1 MKQALVVI
9 PLVCLAAACGSSQAE
24 PEFQPV
30 AKTFEAPP
38 PPEPQPV
45 ADSGKN
51 PNEGTLSI
59 SDRIRSACGINQT
72 EAYFA
77 FNSARVHNEA
87 NTLIGQLATCFTTG
101 KLAGQR
107 MRLVGHADPRGDEE
121 YNMALGGRRA
131 ESVKRALGQA
141 GLPGAQVATTSRGE
155 IDATG
160 SDEASWRLDRRV
172 DVLLDE

>member
-1 MKQALVVI
+1 MKQALIVV

-30 AKTFEAPP
+30 AKTFEAPL
-38 PPEPQPV
+38 PPEPPPV
-45 ADSGKN
+45 DSGKD

-77 FNSARVHNEA
+77 FNSAQVNNEA
-87 NTLIGQLATCFTTG
+87 NTLIRQLATCFTTG
-101 KLAGQR
+101 PLAGQR
-107 MRLVGHADPRGDEE
+107 MRLVGHTDSRGDEE

-131 ESVKRALGQA
+131 ESVKRVLGQA
-141 GLPGAQVATTSRGE
+141 GLPGAQVATISRGE

-160 SDEASWRLDRRV
+160 RDEASWRLDRRV

>member
-1 MKQALVVI
+1 MKQAYAI
-9 PLVCLAAACGSSQAE
+9 MPLVCLAAACGASQAE

-30 AKTFEAPP
+30 AKSFEAPAL
-38 PPEPQPV
+38 PEPPA
-45 ADSGKN
+45 ADGKD

-59 SDRIRSACGINQT
+59 SDRIRSACGLNQT

-77 FNSARVHNEA
+77 FNSAQVNDEA
-87 NTLIGQLATCFTTG
+87 NALIRQLAACFTTG
-101 KLAGQR
+101 PLSGQR

-131 ESVKRALGQA
+131 ESVKRALSQA
-141 GLPGAQVATTSRGE
+141 SLPGEQMVTTSRGE
-155 IDATG
+155 LDATG
-160 SDEASWRLDRRV
+160 ADEATWRLDRRV